1 MSNPDDVDD
10 EMTDYDKQELLE
22 NGLDENDLYNADNQ
36 SIIVEPPQ
44 SDAVMTHAPST
55 IVDEMEYLDDS
66 DYQVDDTKPVN
77 ITLQESTAEEPE
89 VTTIHTP
96 PAESSIQLHPHFSPA
111 PRMLVSQRPQ
121 TPLITT
127 LTATTVDDPVDD
139 EWPICLETPTG
150 QEYILFRSDGDTEA
164 LFEDSWLKSQSLETF
179 FSSLRQTLSDELAS
193 LTSSFAMEEIVLAI
207 PDLEVSIA
215 EDNCYTKEIS
225 LQDLVNLINSLHVKS
240 GAERPETCRL
250 LLSLQ
255 PRFIARFNQLVS
267 LSSQSWDSTV
277 TKPDVE
283 ADGHPEDQQNPD
295 DDTNPGDEQN
305 PDNDGNPGEDPTL
318 DEAEQVIIEGAGEPR
333 GEDVEEEIVEYEEYE
348 GDENAEE
355 LQGGENVEEVP
366 EYEEDDSAG
375 SHVVDPDDHADV
387 PEEDVDA
394 VELEQNENDFTAAEE
409 DELYEENDES
419 YDPNLTEDVTGED
432 DQDNQDED
440 QGEEEHQDEDQ
451 QAEHHEPEQQEVQLT
466 ADIPEDPPV
475 ARPDSNSEDDN
486 DNDDLIS
493 YEEAVDQTE
502 DGQDYRQQSIDE
514 QTQEYNGETNS
525 DNDNDDSEIPEDIV
539 PYETQSGDAPSQPS
553 DVDEQDA
560 GTPPSKRSLDEVIDL
575 SVEDVAPPSKRAK
588 S

>member
-1 MSNPDDVDD
+1 MTSVVIPPHQFAQTEIFETYYEDMSNPDDVDD

-66 DYQVDDTKPVN
+66 DYQVDDAKPVN
-77 ITLQESTAEEPE
+77 ITLQESTAEEVYSTGCFNIKPE

-96 PAESSIQLHPHFSPA
+96 PAESSTQLHPHFSPA
-111 PRMLVSQRPQ
+111 PRMLISQRPQ

-215 EDNCYTKEIS
+215 EVWPVGLRLYEDNCYTKEIS

-267 LSSQSWDSTV
+267 LSSQSWNSTV
-277 TKPDVE
+277 TKQIFE
-283 ADGHPEDQQNPD
+283 AEGHPEDQPNPD
-295 DDTNPGDEQN
+295 DEQNPGDEQN
-305 PDNDGNPGEDPTL
+305 PDNEGNSGEDPNLLKEKTL
-318 DEAEQVIIEGAGEPR
+318 KRRLWSMRNTRAMRMSRKFQNTRRMIRR
-333 GEDVEEEIVEYEEYE
+333 GVMSSIPMTT
-348 GDENAEE
+348 
-355 LQGGENVEEVP
+355 QM
-366 EYEEDDSAG
+366 
-375 SHVVDPDDHADV
+375 
-387 PEEDVDA
+387 
-394 VELEQNENDFTAAEE
+394 FRKRM
-409 DELYEENDES
+409 
-419 YDPNLTEDVTGED
+419 LTWLKWSRTKMTLPPKKT
-432 DQDNQDED
+432 NC
-440 QGEEEHQDEDQ
+440 
-451 QAEHHEPEQQEVQLT
+451 T
-466 ADIPEDPPV
+466 RKTTSRMIP
-475 ARPDSNSEDDN
+475 
-486 DNDDLIS
+486 I
-493 YEEAVDQTE
+493 
-502 DGQDYRQQSIDE
+502 
-514 QTQEYNGETNS
+514 
-525 DNDNDDSEIPEDIV
+525 
-539 PYETQSGDAPSQPS
+539 
-553 DVDEQDA
+553 
-560 GTPPSKRSLDEVIDL
+560 
-575 SVEDVAPPSKRAK
+575 
-588 S
+588 